1 MTATAEFD
9 RFRPQPLEPLTAFR
23 AFRKLIRDKE
33 DTAQV
38 FEIMRALFA
47 LPLALVLAACAP
59 GDAPTPPDMGH
70 GMAVVNVTATYRER
84 ILLTPGH
91 VLTVRVEDVSRA
103 DAPAEVLAEHREV
116 LDGRAPPY
124 QATLGFPRSQI
135 DPRHTYAVRV
145 RPAPRDARPA
155 PRLARPPG

>member
-1 MTATAEFD
+1 
-9 RFRPQPLEPLTAFR
+9 
-23 AFRKLIRDKE
+23 
-33 DTAQV
+33 
-38 FEIMRALFA
+38 MRALFA

-103 DAPAEVLAEHREV
+103 DAPAAVLAEHREV

-135 DPRHTYAVRV
+135 DPRHTYAVRAEIRDPSGALRFTTDTRHAVLTQGAPAGADIVMVGV
-145 RPAPRDARPA
+145 R
-155 PRLARPPG
+155 

>member
-1 MTATAEFD
+1 
-9 RFRPQPLEPLTAFR
+9 
-23 AFRKLIRDKE
+23 
-33 DTAQV
+33 
-38 FEIMRALFA
+38 MRALLA

-103 DAPAEVLAEHREV
+103 DAPAAVLAEHREV

-135 DPRHTYAVRV
+135 DPRHTYAVRAEIRDPSGALRFTTDTRHAVLTQGAPAGADIVMVGV
-145 RPAPRDARPA
+145 R
-155 PRLARPPG
+155 